1 MKEAG
6 RRFTGWLLFMTE
18 TSGIYSSRFHYTTVK
33 AGSAE
38 RDDSERCQDV
48 NDMISSAFYLPLGST
63 QQARGSPVA
72 GILLTADGMLTKL
85 TEKTRPGA
93 TSFMFER
100 MVCRR
105 IPKCMQ
111 GLAETR
117 SLKQLT

>member
-6 RRFTGWLLFMTE
+6 RRFARWLLFMAE

-38 RDDSERCQDV
+38 RDDLERCQDV
-48 NDMISSAFYLPLGST
+48 NDMISSPFYLRLGST
-63 QQARGSPVA
+63 QQARGTPVA

-85 TEKTRPGA
+85 TEKTRPRA

-105 IPKCMQ
+105 IPGRIH

-117 SLKQLT
+117 SVKQLT

>member
-1 MKEAG
+1 MA
-6 RRFTGWLLFMTE
+6 E

-38 RDDSERCQDV
+38 RDDLERCQDV
-48 NDMISSAFYLPLGST
+48 NDMISSPFYLRLGST
-63 QQARGSPVA
+63 QQARGTPVA

-85 TEKTRPGA
+85 TEKTRPRA

-105 IPKCMQ
+105 IPGRIH

-117 SLKQLT
+117 SVKQLT